1 MAQRG
6 YFAPVSERRVI
17 LVTGGTGGL
26 GRALVERLAAEGAT
40 VAFTWARDEA
50 RAREIAAAVE
60 GAYAYPLDLLERKA
74 PGALVG
80 RVESDHGPIDGL
92 VNNAGVRADGL
103 LAFTSD
109 EEWQRVLEVNLGG
122 AFRCCRAVV
131 PGMVARRRG
140 AIVNVASLSARLG
153 LAGQAAYAASK
164 AGLLGLTRSL
174 AREVGSRGIRV
185 NAVAPGF
192 VATDMTE
199 ELPAEVVRALRQR
212 ECLPDGVSAASV
224 AATVA
229 FLLSDGA
236 GGITGQCVFVD
247 AGVSA

>member
-1 MAQRG
+1 M
-6 YFAPVSERRVI
+6 SDHRVI

-26 GRALVERLAAEGAT
+26 GGTIVETLAAEGAT
-40 VAFTWARDEA
+40 VAFTFAAGEV
-50 RAREIAAAVE
+50 RARELEARTE
-60 GAYAYPLDLLERKA
+60 GALAFPLDLADPAA
-74 PGALVG
+74 PAELVR
-80 RVESDHGPIDGL
+80 RVEAELGPVEGL

-109 EEWQRVLEVNLGG
+109 EAWQRVVDVNLGG
-122 AFRCCRAVV
+122 VFRCCRAVV
-131 PGMVARRRG
+131 PGMVGRRRG
-140 AIVNVASLSARLG
+140 AIVNVSSLSARLG
-153 LAGQAAYAASK
+153 LAGQASYAASK
-164 AGLLGLTRSL
+164 AGVLGLTRAL

-192 VATDMTE
+192 VATEMTE
-199 ELPAEVVRALRQR
+199 ELPEEVVRSLRSR

-229 FLLSDGA
+229 FLLSERA
-236 GGITGQCVFVD
+236 SGITGQCLFVD